1 MNIAEQD
8 IGAVR
13 VLRPSGA
20 LLVADVESFLSRSR
34 AVITASRGRMALD
47 LSEVH
52 YLDSAGLEALLEVAE
67 SLSVVGG
74 VLRVC
79 GANETVRE
87 VLELTGVGGYLE
99 HFDSATDAARS
110 FL

>member
-1 MNIAEQD
+1 MNIGEQN

-13 VLRPSGA
+13 LLRPAGA
-20 LLVADVESFLSRSR
+20 LLATDVEMFLSRSR
-34 AVITASRGRMALD
+34 DVITASRGRMALD
-47 LSEVH
+47 LTEVH

-67 SLSVVGG
+67 SLAAVGG

-87 VLELTGVGGYLE
+87 VFELTGVGGYLE
-99 HFDSATDAARS
+99 HYESATDAARS

>member
-1 MNIAEQD
+1 MNIGEQN

-13 VLRPSGA
+13 LLRPSGA
-20 LLVADVESFLSRSR
+20 LLAADVEAFLSRSR
-34 AVITASRGRMALD
+34 EVITGSRGRMALD
-47 LSEVH
+47 LTEVH

-67 SLSVVGG
+67 SLAAVGG

-87 VLELTGVGGYLE
+87 VFELTGVDGYLE
-99 HFDSATDAARS
+99 HYESATDAARS